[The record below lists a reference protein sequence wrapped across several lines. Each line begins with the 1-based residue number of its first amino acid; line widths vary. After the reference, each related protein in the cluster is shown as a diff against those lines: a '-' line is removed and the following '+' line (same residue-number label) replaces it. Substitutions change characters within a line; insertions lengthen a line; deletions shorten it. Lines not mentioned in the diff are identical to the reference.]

1 MSCGCSGTDT
11 SGPVPSESGSS
22 YTSVAGSSLYK
33 GGKKQKSK
41 KSRKSRKHNKKT
53 GKKKTIAARKKMRKT
68 RKNRKTLKKQK
79 GGMSFFTGT
88 VADDP
93 NGKTLVGHMI
103 GAETK
108 QYRGGSV
115 ASENGDVASQPFG
128 EKKVVI

>member
-1 MSCGCSGTDT
+1 MSCGCSGTDR

-22 YTSVAGSSLYK
+22 YTSVAGSLLYK

-41 KSRKSRKHNKKT
+41 KSRKHNKKT

-93 NGKTLVGHMI
+93 NGKTLVGHMV

-115 ASENGDVASQPFG
+115 ASENGDVAFQPFG

>member
-1 MSCGCSGTDT
+1 MSCCCSGTDT

-41 KSRKSRKHNKKT
+41 KSRKHNKKT

-88 VADDP
+88 VAYDP
-93 NGKTLVGHMI
+93 NGKTLVGHMV

-115 ASENGDVASQPFG
+115 ASENGDVAFQPFG

>member
-41 KSRKSRKHNKKT
+41 KSRKHNKKT

-93 NGKTLVGHMI
+93 NGKTLVGHMV

-115 ASENGDVASQPFG
+115 ASENGDVAFQPFG

>member
-41 KSRKSRKHNKKT
+41 KSRKHNKKT
-53 GKKKTIAARKKMRKT
+53 GKKKTISARKKMRKT

-93 NGKTLVGHMI
+93 NGKTLVGHMV

-115 ASENGDVASQPFG
+115 ASENGDVAFQPFG